1 MFENWKIDKKDLD
14 TKAEEYSKVVD
25 WCNKS
30 GIYSIY
36 EDENFYF
43 VDKTPVITDDG
54 TEQAENG
61 TTDDEKGT
69 NND

>member
-14 TKAEEYSKVVD
+14 KKAEEYSKVAD
-25 WCNKS
+25 WCSETK
-30 GIYSIY
+30 IYSIF

-61 TTDDEKGT
+61 TTSDEKGT
-69 NND
+69 E